1 MAMWRSKLGTDY
13 PKEEMDRD
21 EKKHKAEL
29 DRLRKLPGNRH
40 CADCG
45 ANGTVWASVNLGV
58 FLCMSCGSHHRGMG
72 THISLPKGCTGTYMW
87 GPDEIERMAA
97 IGNTKAARMYG
108 GDDQRPAKTAPDSQ
122 WRQYIVDKYEHGK
135 FMPKHPIHSPTVAA
149 TSRKGGA
156 VNSPTTTSPS
166 TSTISSPTQK
176 KNTTPLPDWEHFMG
190 SFSGSPTGAGQK
202 ENLVVKPAHHLS
214 PAFPKSPHGAASPA
228 KLGIRVTAPDLME
241 FGNEEGPFVLPSS
254 TTNQQR
260 EKSSFSKGG
269 TPATGS
275 DFFGEFGL

>member
-13 PKEEMDRD
+13 PKEEIDRD

-29 DRLRKLPGNRH
+29 DRIRKLPENRH

-45 ANGTVWASVNLGV
+45 TNGTVWASVNLGV
-58 FLCMSCGSHHRGMG
+58 FLCMRCGSHHRGIG
-72 THISLPKGCTGTYMW
+72 THITLPKGCTGTYLW

-108 GDDQRPAKTAPDSQ
+108 GDDKRPAETAPDSQ
-122 WRQYIVDKYEHGK
+122 WKQYILDKYKHGK
-135 FMPKHPIHSPTVAA
+135 FMPKYPIHSTTVPPAA
-149 TSRKGGA
+149 SRKG
-156 VNSPTTTSPS
+156 VLNSSPATSPPMSPKKQNTPLPGWEHFVGNSSPRSPS
-166 TSTISSPTQK
+166 T
-176 KNTTPLPDWEHFMG
+176 G
-190 SFSGSPTGAGQK
+190 GQK

-214 PAFPKSPHGAASPA
+214 PTFPKSHHGAA

-241 FGNEEGPFVLPSS
+241 FGKEDFLQS
-254 TTNQQR
+254 
-260 EKSSFSKGG
+260 EKSSSVPSLPTLQKPTGSKEG
-269 TPATGS
+269 TPTTRS